1 MRWWLSYGSMHQK
14 KTHIRSM
21 VGWWNPPLKCFGFEN
36 SPVWFDLNFFFS
48 LLRFE
53 SPPKVL
59 LRVSRV
65 IWNRSGLSVL
75 GLPQRVSQPHG
86 RLNRS
91 APPPGEPQLANR
103 QGHPAERETDSEWG
117 KDFGVSLHVGRKNQL
132 WGAKKK
138 LEIGQKC
145 CCGCTILWTDLKN
158 VDGRILRSPVSV
170 LKS

>member
-1 MRWWLSYGSMHQK
+1 MGACIK
-14 KTHIRSM
+14 KTHTHQID
-21 VGWWNPPLKCFGFEN
+21 GWLVKSAPWSVLGLKFH
-36 SPVWFDLNFFFS
+36 PYDLIWIFFFS

-59 LRVSRV
+59 LQVSRV

-103 QGHPAERETDSEWG
+103 KSHPAERERERLTQSEGQTLEFPFMSKEPTLRSQKEAWNRA
-117 KDFGVSLHVGRKNQL
+117 KVLL
-132 WGAKKK
+132 WMHNT
-138 LEIGQKC
+138 LD
-145 CCGCTILWTDLKN
+145 WFKN
-158 VDGRILRSPVSV
+158 VDGRILRSPVTV